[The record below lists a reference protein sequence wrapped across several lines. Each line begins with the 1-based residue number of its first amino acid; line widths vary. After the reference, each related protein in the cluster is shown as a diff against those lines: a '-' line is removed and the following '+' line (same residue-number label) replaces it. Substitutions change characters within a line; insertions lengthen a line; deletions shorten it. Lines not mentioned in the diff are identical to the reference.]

1 MLLFLESNQNH
12 FWSGTQHH
20 CPTNVCWVRFTES
33 VTAIPDWEFKLH
45 LFLKLKTQSFPH
57 LRVKKLR
64 VCTKPASWKTPQKR
78 HPAWCLRAWSLF
90 NPPSDRKLLLKPKWT
105 DPSCRFGAV
114 LEGIWPA
121 TGQKSPTGL
130 EAWSRREQGRG
141 RRRERGVW
149 TDRQTNNKINNK

>member
-1 MLLFLESNQNH
+1 M
-12 FWSGTQHH
+12 
-20 CPTNVCWVRFTES
+20 
-33 VTAIPDWEFKLH
+33 VTDPEIKLA
-45 LFLKLKTQSFPH
+45 LTLKLKTQSFPH

-121 TGQKSPTGL
+121 TGQKTSYRPGGLKQERTSTGCSSVNLSSDSFLSLHLIHINPFTASCSSEAATPTD
-130 EAWSRREQGRG
+130 WSISLS
-141 RRRERGVW
+141 
-149 TDRQTNNKINNK
+149 INISIALILII